1 MKQLLAR
8 ISLVATILLKVIPAI
23 LEVLDAFEKHGKTAT
38 PTKSAKGA
46 S

>member
-1 MKQLLAR
+1 MKQLLSR

-23 LEVLDAFEKHGKTAT
+23 LEVLAAFEKHGKTPN
-38 PTKSAKGA
+38 PTKDAKGV